1 MKVLL
6 LLDTESS
13 NLAGGKTQTLP
24 TSRKEDQRKRPNVPR
39 RVQTYEIKSKEWQM
53 IAPFFD
59 PDFDGDIYEQ
69 FVRYTLFQSFRN
81 KKVSIELSILE
92 DFSKE
97 ELIVFRNILHFYPI
111 EISIKEDRMFL
122 QWKLSMINEPK
133 TIKGEYMI
141 FQYTT
146 RGEDFFFPHFRT
158 NELAEDAPTN
168 SLVRNCKTIKKSNVD
183 LVFS

>member
-24 TSRKEDQRKRPNVPR
+24 TSRKEVSEKGPMSPAESKL
-39 RVQTYEIKSKEWQM
+39 TGIKSKEWQM

-92 DFSKE
+92 DFFQGR
-97 ELIVFRNILHFYPI
+97 I
-111 EISIKEDRMFL
+111 DRF
-122 QWKLSMINEPK
+122 
-133 TIKGEYMI
+133 
-141 FQYTT
+141 
-146 RGEDFFFPHFRT
+146 
-158 NELAEDAPTN
+158 
-168 SLVRNCKTIKKSNVD
+168 
-183 LVFS
+183 